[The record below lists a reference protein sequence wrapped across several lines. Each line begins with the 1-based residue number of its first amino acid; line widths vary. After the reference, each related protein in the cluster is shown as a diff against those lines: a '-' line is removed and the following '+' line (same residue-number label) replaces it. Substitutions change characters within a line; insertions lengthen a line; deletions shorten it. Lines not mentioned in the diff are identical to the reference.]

1 MVGVGSL
8 AGYIGEAMDGPP
20 FSLAFVMVKES
31 FVVPAIFFY
40 GYSVAPKYEFVLRSK
55 GMVNSLTPKSV
66 PAGAKKNHKK

>member
-31 FVVPAIFFY
+31 FVVPAIFSGGRTSRNIIKLFKTVKVET
-40 GYSVAPKYEFVLRSK
+40 S
-55 GMVNSLTPKSV
+55 T
-66 PAGAKKNHKK
+66 